1 MTFKTLKL
9 YSFDTLAPAIL
20 GSQITNAIM
29 LGEISYD
36 IALKLEKGNLD
47 LKYRQ
52 IYPALPVGTPDD
64 PKKAAYFIFKI
75 ENGET
80 IILCDYWINKST
92 IREISGVNINISF
105 VNLNQESVEDI
116 RQLLV
121 ASGYGNFTIT

>member
-20 GSQITNAIM
+20 GSQIINATM

-36 IALKLEKGNLD
+36 IAVKLERGNLD

-52 IYPALPVGTPDD
+52 IYPALPQGTPDD
-64 PKKAAYFIFKI
+64 PKKATYFIFKT

-80 IILCDYWINKST
+80 IILCDYWLNKST

-121 ASGYGNFTIT
+121 ASGYGNFTIA